1 MNRSV
6 SIYGTEENRW
16 ISELSRKQRSVGLT
30 GEEQQ
35 EQQALRQEYLQAIR
49 KNLKATLDRAYVVD
63 QDGSAKK
70 LGK

>member
-1 MNRSV
+1 MEQKKIDR
-6 SIYGTEENRW
+6 

-35 EQQALRQEYLQAIR
+35 EQQALRQEYLQAVR

>member
-1 MNRSV
+1 M
-6 SIYGTEENRW
+6 
-16 ISELSRKQRSVGLT
+16 SRKQRSVGLT